1 MLVFWVY
8 LPLVLGA
15 FAWNRDASLGMWAVC
30 LLTGIALWTVVEY
43 FMHRYVLHRLAPHY
57 QHHDEPE
64 TLAYIFAP
72 LWLSGVSATVLWAL
86 LSLAI
91 GSWQRAALVLAATVA
106 GYLFY
111 EALHVRMHSPVAGG
125 KLLRVLRKHHFYHH
139 FADDSRCYGVTSPI
153 WDYVFRTKS
162 AYHGPT
168 AIDGSA
174 HFDVHAARKGPQRG

>member
-8 LPLVLGA
+8 VPLVLGA
-15 FAWNRDASLGMWAVC
+15 LVWNWGAPLGVWAAC
-30 LLTGIALWTVVEY
+30 LLTGIALWTPIEYVV
-43 FMHRYVLHRLAPHY
+43 HRYVLHRLAPHY

-72 LWLSGVSATVLWAL
+72 LWLSGGFALALWGLLWLAT
-86 LSLAI
+86 
-91 GSWQRAALVLAATVA
+91 GSWQRAALVEAGTVS

-111 EALHVRMHSPVAGG
+111 EALHVRMHSPIAGG
-125 KLLRVLRKHHFYHH
+125 RLLRVLRKHHFYHH
-139 FADDSRCYGVTSPI
+139 FADDSRCYGVTSPV

-168 AIDGSA
+168 TIDGSA